1 MREFK
6 QIEEKTTHSFRVGR
20 VDREHGGGQEA
31 GSGAEHQP
39 GDGRVVVLQLLLDHH
54 LPHRDGGGRQDPH
67 PLLLRLDLAAALTLG
82 GLLLPHELLLLGS
95 DHLDLF
101 FDRDKLNSLD

>member
-39 GDGRVVVLQLLLDHH
+39 GDGRVVEQEDDQAVE
-54 LPHRDGGGRQDPH
+54 GRGRWKTNFETSRYQV
-67 PLLLRLDLAAALTLG
+67 REFQRT
-82 GLLLPHELLLLGS
+82 
-95 DHLDLF
+95 F
-101 FDRDKLNSLD
+101 Y